1 MSNNWLRPLL
11 ISLLALSLSACGYH
25 LRGSRADAPSL
36 LPVSVSAPGSAQLL
50 SQQLHQR
57 LDNRGWAGSAREAQL
72 VISVLSEKID
82 RQTSS
87 LTTAGLVSEYRVH
100 YTLSYELR
108 DTQGRVLQPAQQIT
122 HQRLYRFDP
131 TQALAMTWQ
140 EQRLEQTMRGLA
152 IDEIMR
158 RLSHVKPYQEPV
170 NDEAISR

>member
-1 MSNNWLRPLL
+1 MPPLL
-11 ISLLALSLSACGYH
+11 TLLLVLSLSACGYH
-25 LRGSRADAPSL
+25 LRGSRADAPGL
-36 LPVSVSAPGSAQLL
+36 LPVAVSAPGSAQLL
-50 SQQLHQR
+50 AQQLHQR
-57 LDNRGWAGSAREAQL
+57 LDNRGWAGSAHKAQM
-72 VISVLSEKID
+72 VIVVNQEKID

-100 YTLSYELR
+100 YSVSYELR
-108 DTQGRVLQPAQQIT
+108 DERGRVLQPAQQIT

-158 RLSHVKPYQEPV
+158 RLSHVKPISEPAR
-170 NDEAISR
+170 DEAVPR